1 MLALMGM
8 QRGRWLWLAAG
19 VGAAVVAG
27 HTPLASET
35 LAGPVPAEVI
45 EVIDGDT
52 LRVRARIW
60 LGQEVEINVR
70 LSDVDTPEL
79 RGRCAAE
86 REMAVRARGLV
97 AASID
102 DKPVSLSAIRYG
114 KFAGRIV
121 ARVETAA
128 GEILSETL
136 INAGLG
142 RAYGGRERPQWCE
155 PPA

>member
-1 MLALMGM
+1 MLVLMGM
-8 QRGRWLWLAAG
+8 HRGRWLWLAAG
-19 VGAAVVAG
+19 LGAVVVAG
-27 HTPLASET
+27 QTPVSSET
-35 LAGPVPAEVI
+35 LPGPVPADVI

-86 REMAVRARGLV
+86 RDMAVRARGLV
-97 AASID
+97 AASIG

-121 ARVETAA
+121 ARVQTAA
-128 GEILSETL
+128 GEILSEAL
-136 INAGLG
+136 ISAGLG
-142 RAYGGRERPQWCE
+142 RTYAGRERPDWCE